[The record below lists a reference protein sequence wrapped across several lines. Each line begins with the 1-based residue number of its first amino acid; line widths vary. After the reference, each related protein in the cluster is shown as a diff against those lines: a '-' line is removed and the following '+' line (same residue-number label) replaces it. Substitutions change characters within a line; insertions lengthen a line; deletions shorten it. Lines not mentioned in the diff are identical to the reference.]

1 MLVIETIFL
10 FSTIYLSSKNLGVTL
25 RDLIFIEDGNKD
37 RLETGMINF
46 HKMRLVANAIT
57 QLQTFQITPFN
68 FHPLK
73 NVQIFLASGTPE
85 RVEDEDVLYS
95 KSSEYESNAYS

>member
-1 MLVIETIFL
+1 
-10 FSTIYLSSKNLGVTL
+10 
-25 RDLIFIEDGNKD
+25 
-37 RLETGMINF
+37 MINF

-57 QLQTFQITPFN
+57 QLQTFQMTPFN
-68 FHPLK
+68 FYTLK

-85 RVEDEDVLYS
+85 RVEDEDILYS